1 MKRKSNST
9 GSGFSPRVSALLA
22 TAASLDSG
30 VMAAAAKELKAA
42 QEKEAQAKAL
52 QLLAELDAVL
62 QRKVTMLRDI
72 RKQEKAYLADLKKF
86 DAAMEQF
93 MKDGDT
99 VAFNKNYGCSFFRIG

>member
-1 MKRKSNST
+1 MKRQNT

-22 TAASLDSG
+22 AAASLDSG

-52 QLLAELDAVL
+52 KLLAELDEVL
-62 QRKVTMLRDI
+62 QRKVAALRDI
-72 RKQEKAYLADLKKF
+72 RKQEKEHLADLKKF

-99 VAFNKNYGCSFFRIG
+99 EAFNKNYGCGLFRIG

>member
-1 MKRKSNST
+1 MKTKNSS

-52 QLLAELDAVL
+52 HLLSEMDNALQHRVTQL
-62 QRKVTMLRDI
+62 RNI

-99 VAFNKNYGCSFFRIG
+99 EAFNKNYGINFFRVG

>member
-1 MKRKSNST
+1 MKRQNSS

-22 TAASLDSG
+22 AAASLDSG

-52 QLLAELDAVL
+52 KLLAELDAVL
-62 QRKVTMLRDI
+62 QHKVAHLRAI
-72 RKQEKAYLADLKKF
+72 RKQEKECLADLKKF

-99 VAFNKNYGCSFFRIG
+99 EAFNKNYGCSSFRIG

>member
-1 MKRKSNST
+1 MKRQNSS

-52 QLLAELDAVL
+52 KLLAELDAVL
-62 QRKVTMLRDI
+62 QRKVALLRDI

-86 DAAMEQF
+86 DAATEQF

-99 VAFNKNYGCSFFRIG
+99 EAFNKNYGVSFFRIG